1 MSETIK
7 IGNSWYVLE
16 DICGIIGPQDPKG
29 LPAEPPKMLLRGGHI
44 LAMTEMSE
52 DVIEYIRQLRDPP
65 PEPLSHEPRAEDAAP
80 EVGMGDM
87 EKAASDVLDM
97 EIVNEA
103 GV

>member
-1 MSETIK
+1 MTTTIK

-16 DICGIIGPQDPKG
+16 DICGIIGPQDSKG

-44 LAMTEMSE
+44 LSMTEMSE
-52 DVIEYIRQLRDPP
+52 DVIEYIRQLRDPQAISQP
-65 PEPLSHEPRAEDAAP
+65 VLPPGERPAEPDSPEPPQPAP
-80 EVGMGDM
+80 PI
-87 EKAASDVLDM
+87 DM